1 MLKYI
6 QRVTKKTGNARLS
19 KSILIALPLAL
30 SGLATTVQAQDYILN
45 TASTGGTY
53 HPVGTA
59 IATLSKVKLLPKEK
73 FSLTAVNSAGS
84 GANVQAMAANNAQ
97 FAILQGLYGSYA
109 ATGTG
114 PVTEVQQ
121 NLRSVTMLWQ
131 NVEQFVVGSD
141 AVSTGTVADMAALA
155 GESMVMGKE
164 NSGTLGS
171 NSVLLGGLMG
181 KELGEAFS
189 LVHAGYGPSADAMA
203 NGQAVGG
210 GFPSGPPTGA
220 LTKLFASNEG
230 KFSILNVTEDELAKM
245 DGGRNLWTPYTIAAG
260 TYPGQDA
267 DINTIAQPNF
277 LAVNADVDENHVYLL
292 TKTIFENL
300 AFLQAIH
307 PATKAMD
314 VNKALA
320 GLPVPLHP
328 GAARYFEEV
337 GITVP
342 DSLK

>member
-1 MLKYI
+1 MFRKLTAAAAVLAASI
-6 QRVTKKTGNARLS
+6 ASSAVTAN
-19 KSILIALPLAL
+19 
-30 SGLATTVQAQDYILN
+30 DYILN

-84 GANVQAMAANNAQ
+84 GANVQALAADTAQ

-114 PVTEVQQ
+114 PVTEKQE

-131 NVEQFVVGSD
+131 NVEQFLLANEHIKD
-141 AVSTGTVADMAALA
+141 GTVSDMLALT
-155 GESMVMGKE
+155 GETMVMGKE

-171 NSVLLGGLMG
+171 NSVLMEGLGVSISDYTLI
-181 KELGEAFS
+181 
-189 LVHAGYGPSADAMA
+189 HAGYGPSADAMA

-210 GFPSGPPTGA
+210 GFPAGPPAGA
-220 LTKLFASNEG
+220 VTKLLSSNG
-230 KFSILNVTEDELAKM
+230 DKFSILNVTAEEAEKM
-245 DGGRNLWTPYTIAAG
+245 DGGRKLWVPYTIAAG

-267 DINTIAQPNF
+267 DIETIAQPNF
-277 LAVNADVDENHVYLL
+277 LAVNAAVDENHVYLL
-292 TKTIFENL
+292 TKTIYENL
-300 AFLQAIH
+300 PFLQAIH
-307 PATKAMD
+307 KATNAMD
-314 VNKALA
+314 ISKALA

-328 GAARYFEEV
+328 GALRYYKEV
-337 GITVP
+337 GLEIP
-342 DSLK
+342 ENLM

>member
-1 MLKYI
+1 MPGTFVSNQSAPKRLTRRIRNFAVPML
-6 QRVTKKTGNARLS
+6 
-19 KSILIALPLAL
+19 LA
-30 SGLATTVQAQDYILN
+30 GFAATASAQDYVLN

-84 GANVQAMAANNAQ
+84 GANVQALAADSAQ

-121 NLRSVTMLWQ
+121 NLRSITMLWQ
-131 NVEQFVVGSD
+131 NVEQFIIETSKVK
-141 AVSTGTVADMAALA
+141 TGTAADLA
-155 GESMVMGKE
+155 DLQGEKMVMGKE

-171 NSVLLGGLMG
+171 NSVLLGNFLDKPLADAFGL
-181 KELGEAFS
+181 
-189 LVHAGYGPSADAMA
+189 VYAGYGPSADAMA

-210 GFPSGPPTGA
+210 GFPAGPPTGA
-220 LTKLFASNEG
+220 VTKLFASNEG
-230 KFSILNVTEDELAKM
+230 KFTMLNVTEDQLASM
-245 DGGRNLWTPYTIAAG
+245 DGGLNLWTPYTIAAN
-260 TYPGQDA
+260 TYPGQTEDVQ
-267 DINTIAQPNF
+267 TIAQPNF
-277 LAVNADVDENHVYLL
+277 LAVNDSVDENHVYLL
-292 TKTIFENL
+292 TKTIYENL
-300 AFLQAIH
+300 PFLQAIH

-328 GAARYFEEV
+328 GAARYYSEI
-337 GITVP
+337 GIEIP